1 MGSGAT
7 PRKRRRNRRRRKW
20 RYSIYLL
27 SWYKSTNAYAEKGT
41 TQEAKGK
48 AEPQEK
54 QAGGTA
60 PATTGGQGSTDVGEV
75 DEEEEWEYLSTQFTC

>member
-1 MGSGAT
+1 M
-7 PRKRRRNRRRRKW
+7 
-20 RYSIYLL
+20 L
-27 SWYKSTNAYAEKGT
+27 SWYKSTNANAEKAT

-60 PATTGGQGSTDVGEV
+60 PATTGGQGSTGDLGEV